1 MEYTLGIAQR
11 FQLTAL
17 TGANLRSGVTFL
29 NNMGQ
34 FPFGPP
40 DVAGYPQG
48 LEWAGTSPL
57 LARYNFANTIMYGAA
72 GPAIVNL
79 LTQGQDVSTAAK
91 LVDLLAAQMGPVTL
105 TAGTRQALINYVSSG
120 GYTGTASQVS
130 SKTRG
135 AQHLLMS
142 SPEYQVH

>member
-1 MEYTLGIAQR
+1 MQR

-17 TGANLRSGVTFL
+17 NAASLRFGVTSL

-48 LEWAGTSPL
+48 LEWAGTSPM
-57 LARYNFANTIMYGAA
+57 LARYNTANSILYGAA
-72 GPAIVNL
+72 GTTIVNQ

-105 TAGTRQALINYVSSG
+105 TNSTRQALINYVNSG
-120 GYTGTASQVS
+120 GYTGTATQVQ

-135 AQHLLMS
+135 ATHLLVS
-142 SPEYQVH
+142 APEYQVQ